1 MREVARSA
9 SVSVQTV
16 SNYVNGRHQL
26 MSEETRDRVGREL
39 EAVGYWPNAAARTL
53 RARRSMTLGFLLLDE
68 GSAFLADRMTDLII
82 AGIGDVARDAG
93 YSVLIQAANP
103 EPDRIDGLFAP
114 LLENRVD
121 GAVLFLSGKPALRR
135 RVVRRIAELGFA
147 FVSFERFPSTWSVP
161 SVTAD
166 NREGTRRLVE
176 HLVSRGHRRI
186 AFISTRTAWPMV
198 DERILGYRDGL
209 KDAGIAL
216 DPGLEVAE
224 GVWNPTD
231 GSSMAHGLLT
241 SEDRPT
247 AIMGANDL
255 LALGAMQA
263 AKNLGLRIPRDV
275 AVTGFN
281 DFEFAEF
288 VEPPLTSVSVPGYEL
303 GRIAA
308 LSLLEQL
315 APGYVRPSSAQVNLP
330 VEVKLR
336 GSS

>member
-16 SNYVNGRHQL
+16 SNYVNGRHEL

-121 GAVLFLSGKPALRR
+121 GAILFLSGKPALRR

-186 AFISTRTAWPMV
+186 AFISTRTPWPMV

-231 GSSMAHGLLT
+231 GSLMARDLLT

-263 AKNLGLRIPRDV
+263 AKNLGLHIPRDV

-303 GRIAA
+303 GRTAA

-315 APGYVRPSSAQVNLP
+315 APGYAPPSSAQVNLA

>member
-1 MREVARSA
+1 MREVATGA
-9 SVSVQTV
+9 NVSLQTV
-16 SNYVNGRHQL
+16 SNYVNGRHHL

-39 EAVGYWPNAAARTL
+39 EALGYWPNAAARTL
-53 RARRSMTLGFLLLDE
+53 RARRSMTLGFLLVDE
-68 GSAFLADRMTDLII
+68 SSAFLADRMTDLII

-93 YSVLIQAANP
+93 YSVLIQGASP
-103 EPDRIDGLFAP
+103 EPDRVDGLFAP

-121 GAVLFLSGKPALRR
+121 GAILFLSGKPALRR
-135 RVVRRIAELGFA
+135 RVVRRITELGFA
-147 FVSFERFPSTWSVP
+147 CVVFERFPASWSVS

-176 HLVSRGHRRI
+176 HLISKGHRRI
-186 AFISTRTAWPMV
+186 GFMSTRTPWPMA

-209 KDAGIAL
+209 KGAGIAF
-216 DPGLEVAE
+216 DAELEVAH

-231 GSSMAHGLLT
+231 GSAMAQHLL
-241 SEDRPT
+241 SLADRPT

-255 LALGAMQA
+255 LALGAIQA
-263 AKNLGLRIPRDV
+263 AKNLGLRVPQDV

-288 VEPPLTSVSVPGYEL
+288 VEPPLTSVAVPGYEL

-308 LSLLEQL
+308 LTLLEQL
-315 APGYVRPSSAQVNLP
+315 VPGQVPQGPTQVNLA
-330 VEVKLR
+330 VELKLR
-336 GSS
+336 ESS